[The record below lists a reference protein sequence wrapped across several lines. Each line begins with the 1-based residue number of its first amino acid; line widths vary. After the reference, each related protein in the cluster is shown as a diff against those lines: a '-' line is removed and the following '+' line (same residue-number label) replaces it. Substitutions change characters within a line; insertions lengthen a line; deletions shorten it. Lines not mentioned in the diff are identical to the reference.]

1 MNDDT
6 TSNGQIGSSSSS
18 TSIRPRLLFGCGGD
32 HSKRYLRWRGDLFR
46 AVSQLNRTDV
56 FASTDMSHDEYNKG
70 FFRSK
75 FCFVVPGDTISTS
88 QATRAMCGGC
98 VPVFVIDD
106 PRILPFADI
115 LYYPSFSLLKS
126 IDQLLGP
133 DESSSI
139 LIMDR
144 FLQELEQMTTNGT
157 YEVLRRNLH
166 QARDFFNYHR
176 FDGRSPYAMAVLSV
190 AMDRF
195 KT

>member
-1 MNDDT
+1 
-6 TSNGQIGSSSSS
+6 
-18 TSIRPRLLFGCGGD
+18 
-32 HSKRYLRWRGDLFR
+32 
-46 AVSQLNRTDV
+46 
-56 FASTDMSHDEYNKG
+56 
-70 FFRSK
+70 
-75 FCFVVPGDTISTS
+75 
-88 QATRAMCGGC
+88 MCGGC
-98 VPVFVIDD
+98 VPVFVTDD
-106 PRILPFADI
+106 PRNLPFADI
-115 LYYPSFSLLKS
+115 LYYPSFSLHKS

-139 LIMDR
+139 LIMDH

-157 YEVLRRNLH
+157 YVVLRRNLH